1 VRAAGPIRVLVI
13 DDSAFSRR
21 TITRMLEASPL
32 VRVVDWAHDGEDALR
47 KTLEQEPDLV
57 TLDLEMPRMDGFTFL
72 RLLLA
77 RRPTPVLVISGR
89 AHSQD
94 VFKALELGAVDFI
107 AKPTPRAAPELES
120 IQEELLRKVHALRQL
135 RMDKLR
141 ERLGSAPDLL
151 PRRPAAPA
159 ATRRVVAIG
168 ASTGGPAAVTQV
180 LGAFTEP
187 PPFSVVVSQHMPG
200 GFTASFAERI
210 DRFTAFSAREAREGD
225 RIEPGRVLVSPGGCH
240 LEFSSYDGEPRVRLS
255 SRSPGDKY
263 TPSVD
268 RMFVSAAKHFGAD
281 LMAVVLTGMGDDGA
295 QGVRAVKEAGGTVV
309 APPRPPGRRGRRAPE
324 RGGA

>member
-1 VRAAGPIRVLVI
+1 
-13 DDSAFSRR
+13 
-21 TITRMLEASPL
+21 
-32 VRVVDWAHDGEDALR
+32 
-47 KTLEQEPDLV
+47 V

-107 AKPTPRAAPELES
+107 AKPTPRAAPELET

-135 RMDKLR
+135 RMDRLR
-141 ERLGSAPDLL
+141 ARVAAAPDLL
-151 PRRPAAPA
+151 PRRAAA
-159 ATRRVVAIG
+159 AGAARRVVAIG
-168 ASTGGPAAVTQV
+168 ASTGGPAAVLEV
-180 LGAFTEP
+180 LGAFTDAP
-187 PPFSVVVSQHMPG
+187 PVAVLVSQHMPA

-210 DRFTAFSAREAREGD
+210 DRFTAFSAREARERD
-225 RIEPGRVLVSPGGCH
+225 RLDAGRVLVAPGGCH
-240 LEFSSYDGEPRVRLS
+240 IEFESYDGGPTVRLVP
-255 SRSPGDKY
+255 RSPGDKY
-263 TPSVD
+263 SPSVD
-268 RMFVSAAKHFGAD
+268 RMLISAAKHFGAE

-309 APPRPPGRRGRRAPE
+309 TESEESAVVFGMPQQAIRTGAVDAVLPLARIAEAIDAGLAGRPARARATPGARRA
-324 RGGA
+324 RGDA